1 MKKNKGLFAVA
12 GIVGAVGAAFGI
24 KKLKENAER
33 EEILIRE
40 ADLNAE
46 TAENTETE
54 HTCCGGGCCG
64 GSHDEPT
71 ENVVTEQDAP
81 QA

>member
-1 MKKNKGLFAVA
+1 MKKNKGFLAVA

-40 ADLNAE
+40 ADLMAE
-46 TAENTETE
+46 DSSG

-64 GSHDEPT
+64 SNNEPT
-71 ENVVTEQDAP
+71 VNIVADEDAP